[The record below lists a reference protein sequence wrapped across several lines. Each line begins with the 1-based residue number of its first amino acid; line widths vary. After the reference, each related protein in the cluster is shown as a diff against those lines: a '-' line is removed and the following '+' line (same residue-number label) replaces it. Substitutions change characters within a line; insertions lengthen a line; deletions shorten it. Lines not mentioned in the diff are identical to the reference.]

1 MTGRSESS
9 TDRIATL
16 RSPNR
21 IAIVHGSLVLFALA
35 LIVKAGYEQLYRG
48 HYWASIGR
56 RQHFA
61 SSGLPGA
68 RGEIVDTHGETLV
81 ESRELVQVSVA
92 PREVN
97 DRPALARAM
106 YRAGIEAK
114 WITMA
119 LDTSRRWVD
128 VKGFFL
134 PTAIA
139 PVAHQHGVYAKPV
152 MDRVYANSS
161 GIRRIVGRVGPDG
174 KPLDG
179 IELALDS
186 LLRGDTTSV
195 RVARDKSGKPLAA
208 PSGSAEPLPGN
219 SVTLTISRGLQD
231 ICDRALAAAVDSL
244 HATGGDIVV
253 MNPYTGD
260 VLAMASSRR
269 DPAAVANTAVTEPYE
284 PGSTVKPFVAARLLS
299 LRKARPD
306 ETINTFGG
314 HYTIE
319 GRTIDDA
326 EEHAA
331 VMSLSDVIKHSSNV
345 GIVRFAERLSPREKF
360 ELLRD
365 VGFGAPTAVL
375 LPAESPGTLR
385 EPARWSKQSAA
396 SVMMGYEV
404 AVTPLQIVTAY
415 SAIANGGEL
424 VAPQIVKEIR
434 SADGTVRYTAHRR
447 VVRRVMSPE
456 VAATMRQMLRDV
468 VAGGTS
474 TKADLATL
482 DVAGKSGTA
491 RRNVHGHYVANSY
504 TASFVGLFPEDRP
517 QFVVLVKLDDPQ
529 NGYFGGVV
537 AGSVTNVVLRAA
549 LAARNAA
556 LDLGE
561 LATSVHAPR
570 PDTTAAGMAETKRM
584 AASAE
589 SAAVKVAAA
598 KATAAA
604 VAARLDSTRDSV
616 RLPVA
621 PLVLADPDPRT
632 GEFYV
637 VKLPAVSHIAPPAS
651 SKRPV
656 PNVEGLP
663 LRNAVRALH
672 AAGFR
677 VQLVRGVLSGSMP
690 VAGSELSPGRVVR
703 IGVPQ

>member
-1 MTGRSESS
+1 M
-9 TDRIATL
+9 AL
-16 RSPNR
+16 RYPNR
-21 IAIVHGSLVLFALA
+21 IAIVHGSLILFAFA
-35 LIVKAGYEQLYRG
+35 LIAKAGYEQLYRG
-48 HYWASIGR
+48 RYWAAVGR

-61 SSGLPGA
+61 SSGLPAPRGA
-68 RGEIVDTHGETLV
+68 IEDASGETLV
-81 ESRELVQVSVA
+81 ESRELVRVSVA
-92 PREVN
+92 PREVQ
-97 DRPALARAM
+97 DRVALARAM
-106 YRAGIEAK
+106 RRAGIDPR
-114 WITMA
+114 WIRMA
-119 LDTSRRWVD
+119 TDTTRKWVD

-139 PVAHQHGVYAKPV
+139 AVARQHGVYAKPV
-152 MDRVYANSS
+152 MDRVYANSG
-161 GIRRIVGRVGPDG
+161 GIRRIVGRVGPEG
-174 KPLDG
+174 NALDG

-186 LLRGDTTSV
+186 LLRGDTASV
-195 RVARDKSGKPLAA
+195 RVARDKSGRSLAA
-208 PSGSAEPLPGN
+208 PTGSAEALPGS
-219 SVTLTISRGLQD
+219 SVTLTINRGLQD

-244 HATGGDIVV
+244 HASGGDIVV
-253 MNPYTGD
+253 MNPYTGE
-260 VLAMASSRR
+260 VLAMASDRS
-269 DPAAVANTAVTEPYE
+269 DSAAAANTAVTEPYE
-284 PGSTVKPFVAARLLS
+284 PGSTVKPFVAARLIALG
-299 LRKARPD
+299 KARPE
-306 ETINTFGG
+306 ETINTYGG
-314 HYTIE
+314 HYTTE
-319 GRTIDDA
+319 GRTINDA

-385 EPARWSKQSAA
+385 EPGRWSKQSAA

-404 AVTPLQIVTAY
+404 AVTPLQIVAAY

-434 SADGTVRYTAHRR
+434 AADGTVQYSAHRR
-447 VVRRVMSPE
+447 VVRRVMSPA

-491 RRNVHGHYVANSY
+491 RHNVHGHYESGKY
-504 TASFVGLFPEDRP
+504 TASFVGLFPDDKP

-529 NGYFGGVV
+529 DGYYGGIV

-556 LDLGE
+556 LNLDE

-570 PDTTAAGMAETKRM
+570 PDTSAAGRAAGRKRR
-584 AASAE
+584 AADS
-589 SAAVKVAAA
+589 
-598 KATAAA
+598 ATAAA
-604 VAARLDSTRDSV
+604 VVAAKKHLDSLAATDSGK
-616 RLPVA
+616 RAMRPLP
-621 PLVLADPDPRT
+621 PLASVDPDPRT
-632 GEFYV
+632 GEFFV
-637 VKLPAVSHIAPPAS
+637 VKLPAVSRVAPPAS
-651 SKRPV
+651 SLRAV

-663 LRNAVRALH
+663 LRGAVRALH

-677 VQLVRGVLSGSMP
+677 VQLVRGGPPGP
-690 VAGSELSPGRVVR
+690 VPAAGTALGPGRVVR

>member
-1 MTGRSESS
+1 MTGKSESS
-9 TDRIATL
+9 TDRILAL

-21 IAIVHGSLVLFALA
+21 IAIVHRSLVLFALA

-61 SSGLPGA
+61 SSGLPAA
-68 RGEIVDTHGETLV
+68 RGEIEDAHGETLV
-81 ESRELVQVSVA
+81 ESRELVRVSVA
-92 PREVN
+92 PREVK
-97 DRPALARAM
+97 DRPALALAM
-106 YRAGIEAK
+106 RRAGIEAR

-119 LDTSRRWVD
+119 TDTTRRWVD
-128 VKGFFL
+128 VKGVFL
-134 PTAIA
+134 PTDIA
-139 PVAHQHGVYAKPV
+139 PVARQHGVYAKPV
-152 MDRVYANSS
+152 MDRVYANSG

-186 LLRGDTTSV
+186 LLRGDTASV

-208 PSGSAEPLPGN
+208 PDGSAEALPGS
-219 SVTLTISRGLQD
+219 SVTLTVSRALQD

-253 MNPYTGD
+253 MNPFTGE
-260 VLAMASSRR
+260 VLAMASSRA
-269 DPAAVANTAVTEPYE
+269 DPSAVANTAVTEPYE

-299 LRKARPD
+299 LGKARPD
-306 ETINTFGG
+306 EMINTFGG
-314 HYTIE
+314 HYTID
-319 GRTIDDA
+319 GRTINDA

-331 VMSLSDVIKHSSNV
+331 MMSLSDVIKHSSNV

-404 AVTPLQIVTAY
+404 AVTPLQIVAAY

-447 VVRRVMSPE
+447 VIRRVMSPA

-468 VAGGTS
+468 VTGGTS

-491 RRNVHGHYVANSY
+491 RRNVHGHYVEGSY
-504 TASFVGLFPEDRP
+504 TASFVGLFPEDKP

-529 NGYFGGVV
+529 NGYYGGVV

-570 PDTTAAGMAETKRM
+570 PDTTAAGRRAAESKRV
-584 AASAE
+584 AAAAE
-589 SAAVKVAAA
+589 SAATAEAAA
-598 KATAAA
+598 
-604 VAARLDSTRDSV
+604 ARRDGMRDSSTRDSV
-616 RLPVA
+616 TRLPLA
-621 PLVLADPDPRT
+621 PLALADPDPRT

-637 VKLPAVSHIAPPAS
+637 VKLPAVSHVAPPALS
-651 SKRPV
+651 RRPV
-656 PNVEGLP
+656 PNVDGLP
-663 LRNAVRALH
+663 LRKAVRALH

-677 VQLVRGVLSGSMP
+677 VQLVRGGPPGPMP
-690 VAGSELSPGRVVR
+690 AAGSELSPGRVVK